1 MVNITHKN
9 TTLRKAIATA
19 ILKTSKQETI
29 EAIRNKTVPKG
40 DVFEFSRAAGLL
52 GIKKTSDLI
61 PDCHPLPV
69 EYAAI
74 RHSIDGLNILIEV
87 EVHTIYRT
95 GVEVEAMHGAS
106 ITALT
111 MYDML
116 KPIDKAVEIS
126 TIKLTEKKGGKTD
139 HSNQLS
145 SPLRCAVVVC
155 SDSVAAGTKQD
166 SAGKAIIQ
174 KLTDHGLPPA
184 QYLIIPDEKETIQKK
199 AKQLS
204 EANFHLVIFTGGTGL
219 SPRDVT
225 PEAIEPM
232 LTRSVPGLMEA
243 ARAYGQQRTPF
254 AMLSRGVAGFIHH
267 TLVITTPGS
276 TRGATETMEALFPY
290 VLHLFRVAEGMRHD

>member
-1 MVNITHKN
+1 MNNITHKVSS
-9 TTLRKAIATA
+9 LRKAVATA
-19 ILKTSKQETI
+19 VVKTSRQETI
-29 EAIRNKTVPKG
+29 DAVLNKTVPKG

-74 RHSIDGLNILIEV
+74 RHKVEGLTILVEV

-116 KPIDKAVEIS
+116 KPIDKEVEIAS
-126 TIKLTEKKGGKTD
+126 IKLVQKKGGKSD
-139 HSNQLS
+139 YRDPLLF
-145 SPLRCAVVVC
+145 PLRCAVVVC
-155 SDSVAAGTKQD
+155 SDSVAAGTKED
-166 SAGKAIIQ
+166 SAGKAILQ
-174 KLTDHGLPPA
+174 KLREHAISTA
-184 QYLIIPDEKETIQKK
+184 AYMVIPDEKEAIQAR

-204 EANFHLVIFTGGTGL
+204 EEGYHLLLFTGGTGL

-225 PEAIEPM
+225 PEAIEP
-232 LTRSVPGLMEA
+232 LLSRSIPGVMEA
-243 ARAYGQQRTPF
+243 ARAYGQQRTPY
-254 AMLSRGVAGFIHH
+254 AMLSRGVAGFLHH
-267 TLVITTPGS
+267 TLVITLPGS
-276 TRGATETMEALFPY
+276 TRGATETMDALFPY
-290 VLHLFRVAEGMRHD
+290 VLHIFRVAEGLRHE